1 MGSFYRKE
9 ASEKWTTEKGSL
21 GNLDIHYTCAISK
34 KYFKEF
40 KITLPG
46 IKVNKIG
53 S

>member
-21 GNLDIHYTCAISK
+21 GNLDIIVHVPSQRSIL
-34 KYFKEF
+34 KEF